1 MTGISVTCAGSAVF
15 DILSKTSADSLP
27 IGVLGLVDTFSTAEG
42 GPALRTGRVLAGMGV
57 ETKLIIPTGDDIFG
71 QSFHRTVPAPHLQV
85 DWIDSPHPTSTS
97 MVLVDRAGERTMLHN
112 IGADASVT
120 AEAIEAR
127 MVGSFLH
134 VGGALVLPR
143 LDDPDGAPL
152 AGLFAWA
159 RTRGIHT
166 SLDVVHD
173 STGRW
178 QRVVPSLPHLDLF
191 IPSRIE
197 AAEMTGVS
205 DQAAA
210 AAELRRRGVRF
221 AIVTDGPR
229 GAWVDHDDFVG
240 HIPAFPV
247 ATIDTTGA
255 GDAFTGGVLV
265 GLIHGLGAQDA
276 AEARGG
282 RRRPG
287 HDDDRDVR
295 GPGRPRASLAHGRP
309 PALGLMSA
317 ILPGDAGQPIPSE
330 MRAAILDGTGVEH
343 LSHPGVCRSRG
354 RAHDSCWRASTRRA
368 SAPRS
373 TSCSTRVR
381 RTP

>member
-1 MTGISVTCAGSAVF
+1 MTDIAVTCAGSAVF

-127 MVGSFLH
+127 MVGTFLH
-134 VGGALVLPR
+134 VGGGLVLPG

-159 RTRGIHT
+159 RARGIHT

-197 AAEMTGVS
+197 AAEITGVS

-276 AEARGG
+276 ARLGAAVGALATTTIG
-282 RRRPG
+282 TFAGPA
-287 HDDDRDVR
+287 DRELPWR
-295 GPGRPRASLAHGRP
+295 MAGLLP
-309 PALGLMSA
+309 PVS
-317 ILPGDAGQPIPSE
+317 
-330 MRAAILDGTGVEH
+330 
-343 LSHPGVCRSRG
+343 
-354 RAHDSCWRASTRRA
+354 
-368 SAPRS
+368 
-373 TSCSTRVR
+373 
-381 RTP
+381 